1 VRSKTLLAS
10 GIAALLTAG
19 VALAQAPAQ
28 QPAQPQPYRVGTP
41 LGATNEA
48 GQQQPMSSNVKVY
61 GSFHFAES
69 CTFDP
74 DRNLIIA
81 MNAANPRDMGSP
93 PPLTPNDG
101 FASLINPDGSVH
113 TSKWIGVARDGLT
126 LVHPLGSAIQGGTLY
141 VNDGNYI
148 RTFDLKAGTPKQA
161 FEVKEAVNLNGIGVA
176 RDGTMY
182 ASNTGNAQQPENK
195 QRIYKVTPS
204 GESSV
209 FVDGA
214 PLSLPNGVAI
224 DTDGNI
230 VVVNIGTKDV
240 ITFSPA
246 GQVVRTEQAAE
257 AGNDGVVVLADGTK
271 YVSSVRFGS
280 VSRIRRDQPAEVIAT
295 GIPSAASMCYDSR
308 QNQLVIP
315 MNPNNALAFIP
326 LGRR

>member
-1 VRSKTLLAS
+1 MRTTTLLAS

-19 VALAQAPAQ
+19 SALAQ
-28 QPAQPQPYRVGTP
+28 QPAQPAAPQPYRVGTP
-41 LGATNEA
+41 LSQANEA
-48 GQQQPMSSNVKVY
+48 GQMKTMSSNVKVY

-74 DRNLIIA
+74 DRNVIVA
-81 MNAANPRDMGSP
+81 MNAGNPRDMGGPP

-101 FASLINPDGSVH
+101 FVSLINPDGSVH

-148 RTFDLKAGTPKQA
+148 RTFDLKTGTPKQS
-161 FEVKEAVNLNGIGVA
+161 FEVKEALNLNGIGVA

-182 ASNTGNAQQPENK
+182 ASNTGNP
-195 QRIYKVTPS
+195 QRIYKVTAS
-204 GESSV
+204 GQSSV
-209 FVDGA
+209 FIDGA
-214 PLSLPNGVAI
+214 PLNQPNGVAI
-224 DTDGNI
+224 DPQGNI
-230 VVVNIGTKDV
+230 VVVNIGSNDV
-240 ITFSPA
+240 QTFDTS
-246 GQVVRTEQAAE
+246 GKLVKTEHAKE
-257 AGNDGVVVLADGTK
+257 AGNDGLVVLPDGTK

-280 VSRIRRDQPAEVIAT
+280 VSKIAPGKEAEVIAE
-295 GIPSAASMCYDSR
+295 GIPSAASMCYDSK